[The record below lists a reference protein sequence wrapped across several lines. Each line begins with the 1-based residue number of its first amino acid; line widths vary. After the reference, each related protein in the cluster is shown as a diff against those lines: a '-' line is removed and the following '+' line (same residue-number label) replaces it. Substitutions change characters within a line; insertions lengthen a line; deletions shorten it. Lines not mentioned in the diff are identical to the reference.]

1 MEDIRNEQVE
11 ALEVLKEFN
20 ERLLKNMNIIIKEL
34 SGERLEDTDKFLN
47 SIIDAIN
54 WEVQVVNGTISL
66 LNEEKERINTA
77 QFNEK
82 ILTLGD
88 AVASKEDDK
97 IAAAIRDLIVQF
109 ENLGEAAAEV
119 TA

>member
-1 MEDIRNEQVE
+1 MEDIRKEQVE
-11 ALEVLKEFN
+11 ALEVLKDFN

-34 SGERLEDTDKFLN
+34 SGERLEDTDELLK

-66 LNEEKERINTA
+66 LNEEKERIDTA
-77 QFNEK
+77 RFNEK

-88 AVASKEDDK
+88 AVASKEDTK
-97 IAAAIRDLIVQF
+97 IADAIRGLMPQF
-109 ENLGEAAAEV
+109 EELGKAVDEV
-119 TA
+119 LQ